1 MGLTGWVLFN
11 AAGRVPVPVIRN
23 YYSWFCCNKNGSV
36 RAASI
41 VVTGIAD

>member
-23 YYSWFCCNKNGSV
+23 YYRLVLLQTGMV

-41 VVTGIAD
+41 IVTGIAD